1 MEGSMVRGGVVG
13 AYLCSSLLAL
23 AWHTPHAFANDA
35 ATKAAFI
42 AKKYESETVVSPD
55 GTSVLTVHDE
65 IEATNDSAARE
76 LAQLSLSFVLMTRDM
91 SGACSRRPVR
101 FFNRSKT
108 GGENEADRV
117 AARTATDEVRDGSG
131 PLAARGAEPGGSGG
145 DSGRDGTDVSAL
157 VSALRGGWPRR
168 AVGPAVGQ
176 AVSQAG
182 AGGVDGSARAALSRA
197 LRRLQREALLGA
209 SGEGSSLSVQLQ
221 LGQELPAPAPAGA
234 AHDAE
239 GDPSQEAAAASHGRH
254 DAASGR
260 LAPPLG
266 SRA

>member
-1 MEGSMVRGGVVG
+1 
-13 AYLCSSLLAL
+13 
-23 AWHTPHAFANDA
+23 
-35 ATKAAFI
+35 
-42 AKKYESETVVSPD
+42 
-55 GTSVLTVHDE
+55 
-65 IEATNDSAARE
+65 
-76 LAQLSLSFVLMTRDM
+76 MTRDM
-91 SGACSRRPVR
+91 SGAGRRRGVR
-101 FFNRSKT
+101 LVNRSKT

-157 VSALRGGWPRR
+157 VSALRGGWPRP
-168 AVGPAVGQ
+168 AVGP